1 MKKFYALF
9 LIFCALHTAAQTT
22 LVPGNLAVV
31 GYNYD
36 DPDNVR
42 IVTFVNLAAGTS
54 FKITDN
60 GWNGSA
66 LTTNEGTHTYTASSA
81 INAGSV
87 ISINTSGTAFSANGD
102 QIIIYQGTA
111 SNPTFV
117 YALSTTQWVTG
128 NVNSNSSRIPAGLTN
143 GVNALAFAT
152 ERDNGKYNTIT
163 NSGTAS
169 ALLANVVNSAN
180 WSNTDSRISTFPAWT
195 FSITGN
201 TVAEPANPTNFTF
214 SNIKT
219 WTFDAGFTASA
230 STNVSGYIVLCKE
243 GSPSAA
249 VPADGTAY
257 MQGDFI
263 GDAQVASVGTATSFS
278 QKGVVANTTYY
289 YTVHSYTGSGASIN
303 YNQTAP
309 LAAAIVTPADAIG
322 SYYALINT
330 NTTSFVDDLKNRI
343 RAPYTKIDYAQFDET
358 NVANFAVRDAP
369 GGQKFVECV
378 YSGQV
383 YAYTLPFAWT
393 PTTPF
398 SREHTFC
405 HSWMPTYPSES
416 GQEYSDQHH
425 LFPVNQNS
433 ANAVRSNHPLGE
445 VNVVT
450 SSFLE
455 GKYGLDING
464 NKVYEPRES
473 HKGNAARALFYMSM
487 KYDGVNANNWT
498 FDYVNSTIL
507 PALSESAQDVDLLLA
522 WHIVDDPDNQ
532 EITRNDYVQSAQQN
546 RNPFVDHP
554 EYVNYINLN
563 NLTYVAP
570 PAMAEDNT
578 TTAAVKSEQVWIDQA
593 TAFDA
598 LVYPI
603 PSSGDVNIEL
613 NRTIKTQVYVQWMDM
628 QGNVVKE
635 EVLESDNLRSI
646 NTEANELPN
655 GLYLMNIRLGAEH
668 ITVRWMKN

>member
-1 MKKFYALF
+1 MKKFYALL
-9 LIFCALHTAAQTT
+9 LIFCTLYGAAQTT
-22 LVPGNLAVV
+22 LIPGDLAVV

-60 GWNGSA
+60 GWNGTA
-66 LTTNEGTHTYTASSA
+66 LATNEGTYTYTASAAISA
-81 INAGSV
+81 GTV
-87 ISINTSGTAFSANGD
+87 LSINTSPTAFSTSGD
-102 QIIIYQGTA
+102 QIIIYQGSA
-111 SNPTFV
+111 SAPVFV
-117 YALSTTQWVTG
+117 YALSTKLWVTG
-128 NVNSNSSRIPAGLTN
+128 SISSSTSRLPAGLTN
-143 GVNALAFAT
+143 GVNAMTFST

-169 ALLANVVNSAN
+169 ALLANVINTSN
-180 WSNTDSRISTFPAWT
+180 WSTTDSRISTFPAWT
-195 FSITGN
+195 FSVAGN
-201 TVAEPANPTNFTF
+201 TVPEPANPTNFTF

-219 WTFDAGFTASA
+219 WTFDAGFTASV
-230 STNVSGYIVLCKE
+230 STNVSGYIVLRKE
-243 GSPSAA
+243 GSATAA
-249 VPADGTAY
+249 VPADGTTY
-257 MQGDFI
+257 MQGDYI
-263 GDAQVASVGTATSFS
+263 GDAQVASVGTATTFN

-289 YTVHSYTGSGASIN
+289 YTVHAYNGSGSTIN

-309 LAAAIVTPADAIG
+309 LASAIITPSDAIG
-322 SYYALINT
+322 NYYALVNT
-330 NTTSFVDDLKNRI
+330 ANTTFVDDLKNRI
-343 RAPYTKIDYAQFDET
+343 RAPYTKIDYAQYDET

-405 HSWMPTYPSES
+405 HSWMPTYPSTT
-416 GQEYSDQHH
+416 GHEYSDQHH

-445 VNVVT
+445 VDVVT

-498 FDYVNSTIL
+498 FDYVNGTIL

-532 EITRNDYVQSAQQN
+532 EIARNDYVQSIQQN

-554 EYVNYINLN
+554 EYVNYVNLN

-578 TTAAVKSEQVWIDQA
+578 TTTAAKTEQVWIDQA
-593 TAFDA
+593 KAFDA

-635 EVLESDNLRSI
+635 KVLESDNLRSI